1 MKRDPTILLTALI
14 PAATLAAA
22 SRASVIEPGGLV
34 DVSFTSLAER
44 PDLTGQVVASQKI
57 PVTLRASDGSVVYS
71 LSILNEVIRNSPADT
86 LSFSYRITNSDGS
99 VLGLDRVDANSFRGS
114 SADVA
119 SLLDGGGQ
127 TAPPLALRSDDGA
140 RVTFD
145 FDNAASRIAQDAS
158 SFSFLVKTDA
168 KHFNSSGN
176 IEIHAFTAT
185 SVNEGSDP
193 IASGAAV
200 VQGFQPTSSISIPL
214 PAAALVGIPTAIGV
228 AIYTVRLRRRA
239 VSASAD

>member
-1 MKRDPTILLTALI
+1 MKRDPKILLTALI

-22 SRASVIEPGGLV
+22 SRAAVIEPGGLV

-44 PDLTGQVVASQKI
+44 PDLGGQVVASQKI

-86 LSFSYRITNSDGS
+86 LSFSYRISNGDGS
-99 VLGLDRVDANSFRGS
+99 VIGLDRVDANSFRGF

-119 SLLDGGGQ
+119 SLLDASGQ
-127 TAPPLALRSDDGA
+127 TAPPLALRGDDGA

-145 FDNAASRIAQDAS
+145 FDDAASRIAQDAS

-168 KHFNSSGN
+168 KQFNSAGR

-185 SVNEGSDP
+185 RIEE
-193 IASGAAV
+193 
-200 VQGFQPTSSISIPL
+200 
-214 PAAALVGIPTAIGV
+214 
-228 AIYTVRLRRRA
+228 
-239 VSASAD
+239 